1 MRLATL
7 LLEELDE
14 RVRVFRR
21 VEHEGLFEDHGGWV
35 GRRGDVGCGGGKGL
49 EVYDVDFPGFDDDAV
64 NVIY

>member
-1 MRLATL
+1 LMNV
-7 LLEELDE
+7 
-14 RVRVFRR
+14 VRVFRR